1 MSDSLASMTGR
12 KRDGRQEE
20 EAAPEDEKD
29 GHDGRDDEE

>member
-1 MSDSLASMTGR
+1 MTGR

-29 GHDGRDDEE
+29 GRDGRDDEE